1 MQFVEVVPA
10 LAGTRIKP
18 SRNPVTVMVTSKMP
32 RKEVMQRNRDV
43 SAFDLYASAILRRM
57 VRINLRNGGGP
68 KAKMRKEMALHHGER
83 GERAEERDRSRLG
96 QSLVRLWR
104 TQREELY
111 PSYLVR
117 GRKSSFSRLCSG
129 L

>member
-1 MQFVEVVPA
+1 
-10 LAGTRIKP
+10 
-18 SRNPVTVMVTSKMP
+18 MVTSKML

-43 SAFDLYASAILRRM
+43 SAFDLCASAILRRIM
-57 VRINLRNGGGP
+57 RKNLRNEDG
-68 KAKMRKEMALHHGER
+68 RKVKVRKVMVLHHGER
-83 GERAEERDRSRLG
+83 GGRAEERDRSRLG

-117 GRKSSFSRLCSG
+117 GRKSSFSRLCLG

>member
-43 SAFDLYASAILRRM
+43 SAFDLYASAILRRT
-57 VRINLRNGGGP
+57 VRISLRNGGGP
-68 KAKMRKEMALHHGER
+68 KAKMREVMVPHHGER
-83 GERAEERDRSRLG
+83 GRRVEERDRSRLG

-117 GRKSSFSRLCSG
+117 GRKSSFSPLCLG